1 MSKISGIFTSWGEAS
16 GRLGETNV
24 DGTWWMVGDYL
35 ENVGKG
41 TKRLLV
47 NAYPFLYGGTA
58 SSVFKGSSPKSGGIA
73 RPSKDVEQRFND

>member
-1 MSKISGIFTSWGEAS
+1 
-16 GRLGETNV
+16 
-24 DGTWWMVGDYL
+24 MVGDYL